1 MIVRPMKTLS
11 SHELVALRVIDAGQE
26 TLIPLGATPVTL
38 GRRPDN
44 AVVLRS
50 LWVSGLHCR
59 IDPHG
64 GGHKVVDVGS
74 RNGLLFNGQ
83 RVTER
88 VLSDG
93 DVLRIP
99 DPTTASVVTLA
110 YVNQL
115 SPRVS
120 KAATVALHQPI
131 ARGPG
136 VVTLGRVGADV
147 VLDNP
152 QVSARH
158 AQVEWH
164 GSYHT
169 LQDNRSTNGTFLN
182 GRRVYGPVLLKA
194 GDVIQIGPFKL
205 RYDGDSLDSYDQ
217 RGALRIDALSL
228 RREVPDPRGEGA
240 RVILDDVSLCID
252 ACEFVA
258 LVGGSGAGKST
269 LMMALSG
276 YQPADRGEVRV
287 NGDDYYRH
295 FDAYRAILGY
305 VPQDDVVHR
314 MLPVERA
321 LSYAARLKLPA
332 DTLDEEIAARVEKV
346 LAAVEMTA
354 HRGKLVEHLSG
365 GQRKRVSIAAEL
377 LNDPSL
383 LFLDEPTSGL
393 DPGLEKKMMFTLR
406 RLADS
411 GRTVVLVTHATANI
425 TQCDHVVFMAAGR
438 MVYFGPPAEAL
449 GFFRVT
455 SGDFADIYTK
465 LDGVADPE
473 GPLVRTDLRDE
484 YALWQKHNPDAT
496 GRPLYAELW
505 EMRYRRS
512 EQHQRYVVDRLARA
526 PQGPSVDGAEAGGG
540 RRSGA
545 RYSPVRQFGILAQ
558 RYLDLIS
565 QDRRG
570 LAMLLGQAPLMGVLL
585 AMVSRADS
593 LTGRR
598 ADATE
603 ARKLLFMLS
612 TVGVWFGIIN
622 AAREVCKE
630 SAILR
635 RERLANLR
643 VGPYVASKVAVL
655 GALVMV
661 QSALLL
667 GVVALWVR
675 LPPHGLVLGVEGD
688 FYVTTVLS
696 SVAGLALGLLISA
709 LATTPDKAMSVVPLA
724 LVPQILFAGM
734 IFDLSGSTT
743 VASWFTASRWSMD
756 AFGALAAIN
765 DLPARPGGLSAARA
779 GLASAQYESTARH
792 VLECWAILA
801 GYAAACVGLT
811 AAILQRRRA

>member
-1 MIVRPMKTLS
+1 MKTLS
-11 SHELVALRVIDAGQE
+11 KQDLVCLRVSDAGRE
-26 TLIPLGATPVTL
+26 TVVGLGSSAVTI
-38 GRRPDN
+38 GRRPEN
-44 AVVLRS
+44 GIVLQS

-59 IDPHG
+59 IEAHG
-64 GGHKVVDVGS
+64 AGHRVVDVGS

-83 RVTER
+83 RVSER
-88 VLSDG
+88 VLTDG

-99 DPTTASVVTLA
+99 DPTTASVVTLT

-115 SPRVS
+115 APRVA
-120 KAATVALHQPI
+120 KAATVAMHVPLP
-131 ARGPG
+131 PG
-136 VVTLGRVGADV
+136 TPVVSLGRIGADIL
-147 VLDNP
+147 LDNP

-164 GSYHT
+164 GSYHA
-169 LQDNRSTNGTFLN
+169 LQDNHSTNGTFLN
-182 GRRVYGPVLLKA
+182 GRRIHGAVLLKV

-205 RYDGDSLDSYDQ
+205 RYDGVSLDSYDQ
-217 RGALRIDALSL
+217 RGALRIDAVSL
-228 RREVPDPRGEGA
+228 RREVPNPRGAGA

-258 LVGGSGAGKST
+258 LVGGSGTGKST

-276 YQPADRGEVRV
+276 YEPAEQGEVRV
-287 NGDDYYRH
+287 NGDDYYRN

-305 VPQDDVVHR
+305 VPQDDIIHR
-314 MLPVERA
+314 MLPVDRA
-321 LSYAARLKLPA
+321 LTYAARLKLPS
-332 DTLDEEIAARVEKV
+332 DTRDAEIADRVDRV

-354 HRGKLVEHLSG
+354 HRDTLVEHLSG

-377 LNDPSL
+377 LSDPSL

-425 TQCDHVVFMAAGR
+425 TQCDHVVFMSAGR

-449 GFFRVT
+449 GFFDVT

-465 LDGVADPE
+465 LEGVADPD
-473 GPLVRTDLRDE
+473 GPLVRGDLRDE
-484 YALWQKHNPDAT
+484 YARWQKANPGAA

-505 EMRYRRS
+505 QIRYHRS
-512 EQHQRYVVDRLARA
+512 EQHQRYVVERLARA
-526 PQGPSVDGAEAGGG
+526 PHGPAVDPAEA
-540 RRSGA
+540 A
-545 RYSPVRQFGILAQ
+545 RGHHARARPSPVRQFRILTR
-558 RYLDLIS
+558 RYVDLLA

-570 LAMLLGQAPLMGVLL
+570 LVMLIAQAPLMGVLL
-585 AMVSRADS
+585 AMVSPADA
-593 LTGRR
+593 LTGPN

-630 SAILR
+630 STILR

-643 VGPYVASKVAVL
+643 IGPYVLSKVAVL
-655 GALVMV
+655 GALVLV

-667 GVVALWVR
+667 GVVNLRVQ
-675 LPPHGLVLGVEGD
+675 LPAHGVVLAAGAD
-688 FYVTTVLS
+688 FYLTTVLS
-696 SVAGLALGLLISA
+696 SFAGLALGLLISA
-709 LATTPDKAMSVVPLA
+709 LASTPDKAMSIVPLA

-734 IFDLSGSTT
+734 IFKLEGATT
-743 VASWFTASRWSMD
+743 VASWLTASRWSMD
-756 AFGALAAIN
+756 ALGSLAALN
-765 DLPARPGGLSAARA
+765 DLPVKPGVLSAARA
-779 GLASAQYESTARH
+779 GLAEVQYESTARH
-792 VLECWAILA
+792 VLTCWAILG

-811 AAILQRRRA
+811 SAILQRRRR